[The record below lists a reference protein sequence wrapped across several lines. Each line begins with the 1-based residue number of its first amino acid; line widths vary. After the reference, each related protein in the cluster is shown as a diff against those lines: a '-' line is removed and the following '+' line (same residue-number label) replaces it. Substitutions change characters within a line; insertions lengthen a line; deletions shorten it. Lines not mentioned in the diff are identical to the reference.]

1 MGQESAGSEKGQARS
16 FISSPPKNS
25 CRWLL
30 LKYLLAFKYMMPTLW
45 LKSNK
50 IDQHKKRAK
59 IDIDPGRTR
68 EEWCQYHLFWL
79 IWFISVDDEP
89 DPAEKESFFRT
100 TKVGKAENRD
110 EKISLS
116 SLWKTYCTCKKW
128 MMHEIRDQDG
138 YTATRK
144 FHILCRSEA
153 RRG

>member
-16 FISSPPKNS
+16 FISAPPKNS

-50 IDQHKKRAK
+50 MGENRYWPGRNDVNSISFGSSDSTLRSTMNQILLKKKVFSELQKSEKQKIETRKSLPARMGKLIACKKR
-59 IDIDPGRTR
+59 
-68 EEWCQYHLFWL
+68 
-79 IWFISVDDEP
+79 
-89 DPAEKESFFRT
+89 
-100 TKVGKAENRD
+100 
-110 EKISLS
+110 
-116 SLWKTYCTCKKW
+116 
-128 MMHEIRDQDG
+128 MMHEIRGQDG